1 MEAEFLAVSAVDHRD
16 GNSDRKTQKLIEF
29 DGLLISIGTFVLR
42 LIVVVPMS

>member
-29 DGLLISIGTFVLR
+29 DELNVSNGQSEHLY
-42 LIVVVPMS
+42 